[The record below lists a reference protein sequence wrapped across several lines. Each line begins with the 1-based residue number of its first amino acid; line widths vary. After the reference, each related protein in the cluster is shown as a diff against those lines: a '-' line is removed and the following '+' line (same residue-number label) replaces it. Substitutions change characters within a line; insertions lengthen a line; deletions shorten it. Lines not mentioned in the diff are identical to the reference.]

1 VTSLT
6 ILETFVS
13 LWVQVTLLICL
24 AAWVVRKQDVRA
36 GADWCWAMLHV
47 CILALT
53 MAAFFLPHLRLIT
66 WADLYPAS
74 TSATVDGACAVLG
87 RICGWT
93 WLTGSLAVLAV
104 CVGGMFRA
112 TALVRGAVLDEHLR
126 RRILQ
131 TEPALN
137 SRRDGVELRLLQD
150 CVSPFC
156 WQLHRPVIALPDLIQ
171 TFPAAEQAAIVRHEL
186 AHLRL
191 QHPLHLF
198 LQRLVE
204 AVYWYHPLVWWASRQ
219 AAAAREFRCDREAVR
234 SRVEVRDYLRGL
246 LRLIES
252 QVTAP
257 SRLPA
262 GLGFLGDTSL
272 LSRRADALAESVDH
286 AHQPTVGWRPAVA
299 LVSAVLLCILV
310 WLPVNP
316 LASRRTE
323 WSPWPTWSARALDAA
338 GIAVRDYEVDGHR
351 LHQYP
356 QLR

>member
-6 ILETFVS
+6 VLETFVS
-13 LWVQVTLLICL
+13 LSVQVTLLICL
-24 AAWVVRKQDVRA
+24 ATWVVRKQDVRS
-36 GADWCWAMLHV
+36 GIDWCWATLHV

-53 MAAFFLPHLRLIT
+53 VAAFLLPHLRLIT

-74 TSATVDGACAVLG
+74 NSLTVDGVFAVLG

-93 WLTGSLAVLAV
+93 WLSGSLAVLAV
-104 CVGGMFRA
+104 SVGGMFRA
-112 TALVRGAVLDEHLR
+112 TALVRNAVADEDLSHHL
-126 RRILQ
+126 LQ
-131 TEPALN
+131 SVPMLN
-137 SRRDGVELRLLQD
+137 STNGSVEIRLVQD

-156 WQLHRPVIALPDLIQ
+156 WQLHRPVIALPDLVRS
-171 TFPAAEQAAIVRHEL
+171 FPAAEQAAIVRHEL

-204 AVYWYHPLVWWASRQ
+204 AIYWYHPLVWWASRQ
-219 AAAAREFRCDREAVR
+219 AAAAREFRCDRETVH
-234 SRVEVRDYLRGL
+234 SRREVGDYLRSL

-252 QVTAP
+252 QVSAP

-272 LSRRADALAESVDH
+272 LSRRAAALADTLD
-286 AHQPTVGWRPAVA
+286 QPVKPTRRWRPTIAPLIA
-299 LVSAVLLCILV
+299 AGICILV

-316 LASRRTE
+316 LASRRAT
-323 WSPWPTWSARALDAA
+323 WSPWPAWSARALDAS
-338 GIAVRDYEVDGHR
+338 GITVRDYEVDGHR
-351 LHQYP
+351 LSKHP
-356 QLR
+356 HLR